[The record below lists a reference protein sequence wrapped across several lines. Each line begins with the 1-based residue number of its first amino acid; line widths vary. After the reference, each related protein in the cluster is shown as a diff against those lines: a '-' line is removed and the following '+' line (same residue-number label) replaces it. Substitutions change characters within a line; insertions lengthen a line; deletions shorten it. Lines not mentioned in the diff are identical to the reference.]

1 MKTALFAKVIALLET
16 GAVLASCE
24 SETAPPPAQD
34 EGRAAK
40 GEVLGGTISDD
51 MLPLDTLRSQSPPQ
65 RAAPGGSGPSETE
78 EGDDAAEVESDAP
91 SEPVEVTEAEIED
104 AE

>member
-1 MKTALFAKVIALLET
+1 MKTALFAKVFALLAT

-40 GEVLGGTISDD
+40 GEVLGGTINDD

-65 RAAPGGSGPSETE
+65 RAAAGGSGRSDAE
-78 EGDDAAEVESDAP
+78 EGDDAVEVETDAP
-91 SEPVEVTEAEIED
+91 TEPAEVTEAEIES